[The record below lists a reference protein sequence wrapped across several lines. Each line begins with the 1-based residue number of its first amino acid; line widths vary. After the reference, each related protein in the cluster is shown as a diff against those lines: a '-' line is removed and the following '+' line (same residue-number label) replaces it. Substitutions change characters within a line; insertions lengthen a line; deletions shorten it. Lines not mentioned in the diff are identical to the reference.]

1 MRREQLEKAQVYMRG
16 GVSKLLE
23 KMTYETLKSKPEDV
37 AGFMANWLEANGRP
51 LYADLQKSSRKKPEG
66 VETSD
71 SDNDEEMEEIGE
83 LPEAHKPKDRG
94 IRTSVSAE
102 VLVHTSHFAPK
113 VFPKSPSIRE
123 ELKSMLEKLV
133 LFRDLEGKELDVIID
148 AFEARKVSAG
158 EQVIKQGDEGHEL
171 FVVLSGRLDCSKSH
185 APGEPEAHLRE
196 YSKGD
201 CFGEL
206 ALMYNT
212 PRQASVLA
220 VENCELY
227 VLDRVTFNRIIMT
240 SAVANREKYENFLK
254 DVKVLK
260 TLGDD
265 EISKLCDC
273 LTLQT
278 FKKGQ
283 RVINQGDRG
292 DTFFLVVDGSAGA
305 YQLDP
310 STGKENRVLDYKEK
324 MYFGELALLKDEPRA
339 ASIIADSELK
349 VAKIDRNAFK
359 RILGPLGVIL
369 QRNAESYNKPL
380 AK

>member
-1 MRREQLEKAQVYMRG
+1 
-16 GVSKLLE
+16 
-23 KMTYETLKSKPEDV
+23 
-37 AGFMANWLEANGRP
+37 
-51 LYADLQKSSRKKPEG
+51 
-66 VETSD
+66 
-71 SDNDEEMEEIGE
+71 
-83 LPEAHKPKDRG
+83 
-94 IRTSVSAE
+94 
-102 VLVHTSHFAPK
+102 
-113 VFPKSPSIRE
+113 
-123 ELKSMLEKLV
+123 MLEKLV

>member
-1 MRREQLEKAQVYMRG
+1 M
-16 GVSKLLE
+16 
-23 KMTYETLKSKPEDV
+23 
-37 AGFMANWLEANGRP
+37 
-51 LYADLQKSSRKKPEG
+51 
-66 VETSD
+66 
-71 SDNDEEMEEIGE
+71 
-83 LPEAHKPKDRG
+83 
-94 IRTSVSAE
+94 
-102 VLVHTSHFAPK
+102 
-113 VFPKSPSIRE
+113 
-123 ELKSMLEKLV
+123 
-133 LFRDLEGKELDVIID
+133 
-148 AFEARKVSAG
+148 
-158 EQVIKQGDEGHEL
+158 
-171 FVVLSGRLDCSKSH
+171 LSGKLDCFKSH
-185 APGEPEAHLRE
+185 SPAEPETHLRD

-212 PRQASVLA
+212 PRQASVIA
-220 VENCELY
+220 TENCELY
-227 VLDRVTFNRIIMT
+227 VLDRVTFNRIILT

-260 TLGDD
+260 TLGND

-292 DTFFLVVDGSAGA
+292 NTFFLVVEGSAGA

-359 RILGPLGVIL
+359 RILGPLEAIL
-369 QRNAESYNKPL
+369 KRNAESYNKPL

>member
-37 AGFMANWLEANGRP
+37 AHFMANWLEANGRP
-51 LYADLQKSSRKKPEG
+51 LYAELQKSSRKKPEG

-83 LPEAHKPKDRG
+83 LPEAHKHIDRG

-102 VLVHTSHFAPK
+102 VLVPTAHFAPK
-113 VFPKSPSIRE
+113 VFPKSPSVRE
-123 ELKSMLEKLV
+123 ELKTMLEQLV
-133 LFRDLEGKELDVIID
+133 LFRDLETKELNIIID
-148 AFEARKVSAG
+148 AFEARKASSG
-158 EQVIKQGDEGHEL
+158 EKVIRQGDEGHEL
-171 FVVLSGRLDCSKSH
+171 FVVLSGKLDCFKSH
-185 APGEPEAHLRE
+185 SPAEPETHLRD

-212 PRQASVLA
+212 PRQASVIA
-220 VENCELY
+220 TENCELY
-227 VLDRVTFNRIIMT
+227 VLDRVTFNRIILT

-260 TLGDD
+260 TLGND

-292 DTFFLVVDGSAGA
+292 NTFFLVVEGSAGA

-359 RILGPLGVIL
+359 RILGPLEAIL
-369 QRNAESYNKPL
+369 KRNAESYNKPL